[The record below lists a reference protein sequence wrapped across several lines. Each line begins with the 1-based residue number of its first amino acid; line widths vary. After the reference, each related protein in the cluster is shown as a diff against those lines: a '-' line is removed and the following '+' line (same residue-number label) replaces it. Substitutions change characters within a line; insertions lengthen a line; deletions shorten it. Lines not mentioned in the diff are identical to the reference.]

1 MLESGIKILKQDITK
16 YCLSC
21 WSTNEELSQNKQRIL
36 DTIEWRYS
44 DAISIET
51 LKQSSH
57 RLRRF
62 WENWDHNIWLR
73 MNYQDYVW
81 VHQERMYQT
90 ILLFELELT
99 QLWINV
105 ELLLF
110 LARNHDNT
118 EVLSIFWDVPT
129 PIKKQ
134 FEAAVENIHILY
146 ERGLVQDLC
155 KNILWSE
162 ISIEETRALESCIEK
177 CDVISQLLS
186 YFDKLDALMVSL
198 HEVLSWNSEHFL
210 SKVEW
215 YLNFIESVLNG
226 SELPLLKGIIENI
239 SEDSPLQD
247 VFSRKLISQIT
258 WCLEEIWV
266 RILFQEEDIWKDYW
280 VPLYLKWKQATLN
293 INQSQLWELGY
304 SGYDIL
310 ISPRI

>member
-1 MLESGIKILKQDITK
+1 LLESTNKISHEDIIK

-21 WSTNEELSQNKQRIL
+21 GSTQKEVLQNMQHIL
-36 DTIEWRYS
+36 ETINWKSKEVN
-44 DAISIET
+44 IEA
-51 LKQSSH
+51 LIQSSH

-62 WENWDHNIWLR
+62 WENWAHNIWLK

-81 VHQERMYQT
+81 IHQERMYQT
-90 ILLFELELT
+90 ILLFESELI

-105 ELLLF
+105 EILLF

-155 KNILWSE
+155 TNILWAE
-162 ISIEETRALESCIEK
+162 ISIEETRAMESCIEK
-177 CDVISQLLS
+177 SDTISQLLS

-210 SKVEW
+210 SKAEW
-215 YLNFIESVLNG
+215 YLDFIERVLNG
-226 SELPLLKGIIENI
+226 TELPLLKGIIENI
-239 SEDSPLQD
+239 RVDSPLQD
-247 VFSRKLISQIT
+247 VFSRNLITQIT
-258 WCLEEIWV
+258 WCLEYIWV
-266 RILFQEEDIWKDYW
+266 KRLFQEEDIWNDHW
-280 VPLYLKWKQATLN
+280 VPLYLKWKEATLN
-293 INQSQLWELGY
+293 IKQSQLWELGY
-304 SGYDIL
+304 SGIDIL
-310 ISPRI
+310 ISPRS